1 MSIANLPNLQGVVS
15 KQGIDYLGHLATAV
29 DGSSIVDNGVF
40 AYDSTNSTAV
50 LDFIGGRPVINMT
63 NSGSTATDGTQAQ
76 VVTGCMQPQAGKEV
90 VVRCGVRMSTAT
102 QDFAFGIAA
111 LDTSAIASDPTDH
124 IMIRKLA
131 ADTKFSLRARKAS
144 GTAETWTLDPTV
156 SADTWYDIYFKVTR
170 DATTAGKGYVEVL
183 INSGRSAGDDL
194 GRDCVQNIL
203 IATQLPDTVDLAPF
217 FAFRAG
223 SAANV
228 SCYVNYLGW
237 AFQQ

>member
-1 MSIANLPNLQGVVS
+1 MSLPLDLQSIFS
-15 KQGIDYLGHLATAV
+15 KEGIDYVGRIAHGA
-29 DGSSIVDNGVF
+29 DGASIVDNGIF

-76 VVTGCMQPQAGKEV
+76 VVTGCIQPQAGKDV
-90 VVRCGVRMSTAT
+90 VLRCAYRGSTAS
-102 QDFAFGIAA
+102 QDFAFGIAN

-156 SADTWYDIYFKVTR
+156 AADTWYDIYIKIRR
-170 DATTAGKGYVEVL
+170 DVTTAGKGIVEVL
-183 INSGRSAGDDL
+183 INSGRDASANAGLDYT
-194 GRDCVQNIL
+194 QTML
-203 IATQLPDTVDLAPF
+203 IATQFPDTVDLAPF
-217 FAFRAG
+217 FAWRAG

-228 SCYVNYLGW
+228 SGYVNYLGW
-237 AFQQ
+237 VVQQ